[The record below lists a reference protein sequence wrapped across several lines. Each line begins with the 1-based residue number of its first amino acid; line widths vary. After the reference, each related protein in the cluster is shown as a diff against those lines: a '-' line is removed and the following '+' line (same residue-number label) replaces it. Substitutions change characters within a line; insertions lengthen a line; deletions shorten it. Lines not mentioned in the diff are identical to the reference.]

1 MKKLFYRCAA
11 VFFALIMIAFSAM
24 PAYAT
29 EVEDG
34 ELEFSVSFG
43 SGSVKSGNSF
53 EVTVSCKNST
63 NDEITDFSFSFNYD
77 STKVNPVSNGYTAN
91 PGKAIISFSGS
102 KATVSYSATGAAG
115 YSAVAPGQTFS
126 ATFKMQAVGSITADT
141 KTEFSVTDAVAYKR
155 KSIASSSIS
164 ADNLAHIFSFKTT
177 PKASLDITGYS
188 HDADLISI
196 VPIVNNAEIAMSPSF
211 SPDVTEYTVIVSYS
225 IPDFKFSWTKSD
237 ANATVQYI
245 PTEGNTLIVGDN
257 TFKFIVTAED
267 KTTTKTYTAV
277 VKRLQMGEEVPQFVD
292 DVPEEDEEIL
302 PDESNGLDIPEE
314 DIPEDNESPEQEST
328 PDRDNILQG
337 GFGTEVSLKLSTLLW
352 IVAGV
357 VALFVLAF
365 MGGYVTHKNA
375 SKPAQYT
382 IEDILTAQQYLE

>member
-1 MKKLFYRCAA
+1 
-11 VFFALIMIAFSAM
+11 
-24 PAYAT
+24 
-29 EVEDG
+29 
-34 ELEFSVSFG
+34 
-43 SGSVKSGNSF
+43 
-53 EVTVSCKNST
+53 
-63 NDEITDFSFSFNYD
+63 
-77 STKVNPVSNGYTAN
+77 
-91 PGKAIISFSGS
+91 
-102 KATVSYSATGAAG
+102 
-115 YSAVAPGQTFS
+115 
-126 ATFKMQAVGSITADT
+126 
-141 KTEFSVTDAVAYKR
+141 
-155 KSIASSSIS
+155 
-164 ADNLAHIFSFKTT
+164 
-177 PKASLDITGYS
+177 
-188 HDADLISI
+188 
-196 VPIVNNAEIAMSPSF
+196 MSPSF

-302 PDESNGLDIPEE
+302 PDESNGLDIPE
-314 DIPEDNESPEQEST
+314 DDVVEDNESPEQEST

-357 VALFVLAF
+357 VALFILAF

-382 IEDILTAQQYLE
+382 IEDILTAQQYLELQNMRGDIAASQREPQQPEEYPEQPEEEYQSGETYSDYQQPPVYPDYSMMQMQMPMYGEYPQVDEYGNPVTYPQVDEYGNPIAYQQMDEYGNPIENGGVGYNNY